1 MKMELNEQQ
10 LRCKQEAASYTNQ
23 YVVPY
28 AAFHDR
34 EERLHPEVVESLK
47 SSGYLGSMIPQE
59 YGGWGLDPISVGVL
73 NEEIGRG
80 CSSVRSL
87 LTVHGMV
94 ALAIFKFGSEE
105 MRSYWLPR
113 LASGEV
119 LGAFGLSEPGIG
131 SDAKSIET
139 KAEAEEDNYRLNG
152 RKKWITMGLIAD
164 VFLIFAQVN
173 DKPTAFLVERNSPGF
188 GVQPIQGMM
197 GVKGS
202 MLAELYLEDCRVAKD
217 SMLGQPGMGVSM
229 VALHCLDYGRY
240 TVAWGCVGLGQAC
253 LEASLSHAG
262 SRRQFGVLLQ
272 DNQLI
277 QKMLT
282 EMIVE
287 VKAARLLCYQAG
299 YLKEVM
305 DPDSIMETW
314 TAKYHAA
321 DMVNKVAHRAVQ
333 ILGAKGCST
342 ESPVERFYRD
352 ARVNEIIEGTT
363 QMHEMVIASYAAST
377 HQSVQEE
384 AIHS

>member
-1 MKMELNEQQ
+1 MKMELSEQQ
-10 LRCKQEAASYTNQ
+10 LQCKQDAASFTNQ
-23 YVVPY
+23 YIVPY
-28 AAFHDR
+28 AGLHDR
-34 EERLHPEVVESLK
+34 EERLHPEVIDSLK
-47 SSGYLGSMIPQE
+47 SSGYLGSMIPRE
-59 YGGWGLDPISVGVL
+59 YGGMGLDPISVGVL

-94 ALAIFKFGSEE
+94 AIAIQKFGSED

-119 LGAFGLSEPGIG
+119 IGAFGLSEPGVG

-139 KAEAEEDNYRLNG
+139 NAELDGEGYQLNG
-152 RKKWITMGLIAD
+152 KKKWITMGQLAD
-164 VFLIFAQVN
+164 LFLIFAQVN
-173 DKPTAFLVERNSPGF
+173 DKPTAFLVERNNPGLKT
-188 GVQPIQGMM
+188 QPINGML

-202 MLAELYLEDCRVAKD
+202 MLAELHLEHCYVGPDRMVG
-217 SMLGQPGMGVSM
+217 SPGIGVSM

-240 TVAWGCVGLGQAC
+240 TVAWGCIGLGQAC
-253 LEASLSHAG
+253 LDASLSYAG
-262 SRRQFGVLLQ
+262 SRRQFGTLLQ
-272 DNQLI
+272 ENQLI

-282 EMIVE
+282 EIIVD
-287 VKAARLLCYQAG
+287 VRAARLLCYQSG

-314 TAKYHAA
+314 TAKYYAA

-333 ILGAKGCST
+333 IHGAKGCSA
-342 ESPVERFYRD
+342 EYPVERFYRD

-377 HQSVQEE
+377 HESVQEE
-384 AIHS
+384 AVLS